1 MKLRLYTAIIL
12 LATLLGSRAQESKE
26 LHYRIW
32 FGDKGESAC
41 SIERPLEF
49 LSPRAIAYREKFGI
63 AIDSTDLPIAPARL
77 QQLSALGARILAVS
91 KWLNTATIA
100 LDDPSRLTAIEQ
112 LPFVERYDPL
122 GSPTQAGGT
131 VGPHLKKLENDS
143 TSPYGD
149 AAWQIAVH
157 NGDRLHRAGFSGEG
171 MTIAVIDGGFLNA
184 DRNPRFDQNQIAG
197 YHDFIDETMDFRNG
211 NSHGSSVLSTM
222 LVNDSNL
229 FIGTAPRASYWLLRS
244 EDTATEYPT
253 EEDYWAAAL
262 EFADSLGVDVVVSS
276 LGYTRFDDSRF
287 DHAWTDLDGHTSFIS
302 QAAARGVAKGMLIVV
317 SAGNE
322 GSNDWKKITVP
333 GDVDGLLT
341 VGAITTERKPAY
353 FTGCGPTAD
362 GRIKPDVVALGAAA
376 ATISPEGNL
385 QPKDGTSFSTPIIAG
400 LTACLRQALP
410 QLSARE
416 IIELIRQNSS
426 QYLTPDS
433 LMGYGI
439 PDFYA
444 AYRQGAGISTVR
456 PDDSPLQLTYR
467 GGSPVVTIGTLPPDE
482 ENITLSIYTLE
493 GAIMAEYRLPE
504 GAELALT
511 DLGKGIYLLSAR
523 SRQHCWTQK
532 IQRL

>member
-12 LATLLGSRAQESKE
+12 FATLLGSRAQDREQ
-26 LHYRIW
+26 HYRIW
-32 FGDKGESAC
+32 FSDKGESTC

-49 LSPRAIAYREKFGI
+49 LSPRAIVSREKFGI
-63 AIDSTDLPIAPARL
+63 AIDSTDLPIAATRL
-77 QQLSALGARILAVS
+77 QQLSGLGARILAVS

-122 GSPTQAGGT
+122 GSPTHAGST
-131 VGPHLKKLENDS
+131 IGPHLKKLENDS

-149 AAWQIAVH
+149 ATWQIAVH

-184 DRNPRFDQNQIAG
+184 DRNPRFDQNHIAG

-211 NSHGSSVLSTM
+211 DSHGSSVLSTM

-229 FIGTAPRASYWLLRS
+229 FIGTAPQASYWLLRS

-262 EFADSLGVDVVVSS
+262 EYADSLGVDLVVSS

-287 DHAWTDLDGHTSFIS
+287 DHTWADLDGHTSFIS

-322 GSNDWKKITVP
+322 GINDWKKITVP
-333 GDVDGLLT
+333 GDVKGILT

-385 QPKDGTSFSTPIIAG
+385 QPKDGTSFSAPIIAG

-410 QLSARE
+410 QLPARK

-444 AYRQGAGISTVR
+444 AYCQGSGISTVQ

-467 GGSPVVTIGTLPPDE
+467 EGNPVVTIGSLPSDE
-482 ENITLSIYTLE
+482 KDITLSIYNLE
-493 GAIMAEYRLPE
+493 GATVAKYRLSE
-504 GAELALT
+504 GAELSLA
-511 DLGKGIYLLSAR
+511 DLKKGIYLLSAR
-523 SRQHCWTQK
+523 NRQRCWTQK